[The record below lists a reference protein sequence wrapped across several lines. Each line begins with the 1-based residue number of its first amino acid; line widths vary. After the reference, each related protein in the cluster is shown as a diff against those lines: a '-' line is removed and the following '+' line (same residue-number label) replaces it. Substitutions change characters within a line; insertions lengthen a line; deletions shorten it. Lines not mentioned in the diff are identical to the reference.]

1 MEDKNKKLNYQ
12 PNIDYVEDYYANYS
26 DLKINSSVSINLEK
40 QDNNTTNDIITNNI
54 QPNIDYVEDYYA
66 NYSDLKIDNSVSIN
80 IDKPN
85 NTTNDIITNN
95 IQNNIDN
102 LVSMIPLLPVQLQT
116 VVNQVF
122 KPIFNE
128 WYTNLKN
135 KEYPDYIPKDKPII
149 TPYDP
154 SGPGPVPK
162 PEDDDPYRPDPIK
175 PEDPHYSDPI
185 IPPVPNPEPHDPYIY
200 TPEPD
205 DPIIGQP
212 SDPEEPGIS
221 PGDDDDDIFA
231 PSSPFIVTYPT
242 IDNVEVIKMEYV
254 KNIYDLYSYYTD
266 KLQGVIGRFIN
277 GLFVAYM
284 GTESDAQ
291 LAFLNNKI
299 TMSDVEG
306 IDKDL
311 KHIIDACLRSEIIGS
326 NKISFCENMFS
337 LESSLYHCKNFKASY
352 ELRLRYAE
360 IEKQKGFD
368 KYSSDSNTIL
378 RGMENIYDKKY
389 DNAYI
394 NLYKYLNSSTQ
405 VLEDSFNTLID
416 GLLSKNTLIKK
427 GGYNK

>member
-1 MEDKNKKLNYQ
+1 
-12 PNIDYVEDYYANYS
+12 
-26 DLKINSSVSINLEK
+26 
-40 QDNNTTNDIITNNI
+40 
-54 QPNIDYVEDYYA
+54 
-66 NYSDLKIDNSVSIN
+66 
-80 IDKPN
+80 
-85 NTTNDIITNN
+85 
-95 IQNNIDN
+95 
-102 LVSMIPLLPVQLQT
+102 
-116 VVNQVF
+116 
-122 KPIFNE
+122 
-128 WYTNLKN
+128 
-135 KEYPDYIPKDKPII
+135 
-149 TPYDP
+149 
-154 SGPGPVPK
+154 
-162 PEDDDPYRPDPIK
+162 
-175 PEDPHYSDPI
+175 
-185 IPPVPNPEPHDPYIY
+185 
-200 TPEPD
+200 
-205 DPIIGQP
+205 
-212 SDPEEPGIS
+212 
-221 PGDDDDDIFA
+221 
-231 PSSPFIVTYPT
+231 
-242 IDNVEVIKMEYV
+242 MEYI

-266 KLQGVIGRFIN
+266 RLQGVIGRFIN

-291 LAFLNNKI
+291 LAFINNKI
-299 TMSDVEG
+299 SMSDVEG

-360 IEKQKGFD
+360 IEKQKGSD

-378 RGMENIYDKKY
+378 RGMEKIYDKKY

>member
-26 DLKINSSVSINLEK
+26 DLKT
-40 QDNNTTNDIITNNI
+40 DT
-54 QPNIDYVEDYYA
+54 
-66 NYSDLKIDNSVSIN
+66 SVSIN
-80 IDKPN
+80 IDKSD

-135 KEYPDYIPKDKPII
+135 KEYPDFIPNDKPIV
-149 TPYDP
+149 TPYNP
-154 SGPGPVPK
+154 GGPGPVPSVPK
-162 PEDDDPYRPDPIK
+162 PEPDVP
-175 PEDPHYSDPI
+175 DPI
-185 IPPVPNPEPHDPYIY
+185 IPSDPVHPVPEWPLVPDNPEPHDPYIY
-200 TPEPD
+200 IPD
-205 DPIIGQP
+205 LTDPVVPIPIPG
-212 SDPEEPGIS
+212 DPGGIP
-221 PGDDDDDIFA
+221 PGDDDDDIFE

-242 IDNVEVIKMEYV
+242 INNVEVIKMEYV

-284 GTESDAQ
+284 GTESDVQ
-291 LAFLNNKI
+291 LAFINNKI
-299 TMSDVEG
+299 TMSDVDG
-306 IDKDL
+306 IDKNL

-360 IEKQKGFD
+360 IEKQKGSD

-378 RGMENIYDKKY
+378 RGMEMIYDKKY